1 LGSEEDHEGR
11 GEVRKEKV
19 ERRENAMGYESHRNH
34 EYESWPIKVKSCP
47 DGFIDGEVESNNL
60 YICPALVH

>member
-1 LGSEEDHEGR
+1 M
-11 GEVRKEKV
+11 RKEKV